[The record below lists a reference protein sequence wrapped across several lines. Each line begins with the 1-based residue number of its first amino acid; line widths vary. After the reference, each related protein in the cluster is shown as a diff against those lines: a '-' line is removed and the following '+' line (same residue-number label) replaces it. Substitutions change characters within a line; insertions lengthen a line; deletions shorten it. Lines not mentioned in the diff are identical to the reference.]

1 MELFS
6 YIYSTS
12 SQTETSEV
20 STSTFF
26 CLASCRRRA
35 SIWYAGMSVG
45 MFLKYSMIVGKV
57 KKENISMK
65 PIHQYTSTSISHWCS
80 SSFLDFT
87 KRDWFLTGQRKPSK
101 MFLRGLLWFCFW
113 SWLDLVLTVHWEQKA
128 LPLFWLHG
136 MFSIPSNEHQQRSII
151 PIQWCLAVCAWYH
164 RQHGLLHLWRY
175 W

>member
-1 MELFS
+1 MQLFS

-57 KKENISMK
+57 KKENISTK
-65 PIHQYTSTSISHWCS
+65 PIHQNTSTSISHWCS
-80 SSFLDFT
+80 SSFLDFGNRQFAT
-87 KRDWFLTGQRKPSK
+87 CPIGLVWVSYEDQ
-101 MFLRGLLWFCFW
+101 MRGLIPNGSKKTFQNVPSGSSLILFLKLARPCFDSTLRTEGSSPVLA
-113 SWLDLVLTVHWEQKA
+113 SWYVFHPK
-128 LPLFWLHG
+128 
-136 MFSIPSNEHQQRSII
+136 
-151 PIQWCLAVCAWYH
+151 
-164 RQHGLLHLWRY
+164 
-175 W
+175 